1 MRTLLTLFVALFF
14 TFQSWSQSPVE
25 VELAKI
31 EWKKSEKFHFVVKA
45 SPEHLLEIA
54 VFSEEE
60 VVLYQQS
67 RLSKPEERIELDL
80 SKFPATKYHILI
92 LGDDIHIQKDF
103 YLVD

>member
-1 MRTLLTLFVALFF
+1 MRTLFAILIALLFTV
-14 TFQSWSQSPVE
+14 QSWSQTPVE
-25 VELAKI
+25 VELTKT

-54 VFSEEE
+54 VFSEDE

-67 RLSKPEERIELDL
+67 RLSKPEERIELDM

-103 YLVD
+103 LLID